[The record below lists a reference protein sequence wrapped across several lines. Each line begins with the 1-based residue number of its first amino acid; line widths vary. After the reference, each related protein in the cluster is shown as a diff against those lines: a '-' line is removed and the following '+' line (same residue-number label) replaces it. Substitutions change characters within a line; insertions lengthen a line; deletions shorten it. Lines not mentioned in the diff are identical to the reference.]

1 MIFKIVN
8 YLLSLTLTL
17 GYFVSFGQQEWV
29 LKKDQNNIKLW
40 TKSLE
45 GTKLLQF
52 KAETYVKADLD
63 AVYKVLVNVENMHT
77 WYEKVKKVVLLK
89 KITDTEGVYLLEYG
103 LPLPFENRISTL
115 KGSISYDKT
124 KGIIKVNSA
133 YHPHNIPEKYQN
145 FPLITQ
151 IKSSWDIESVKN
163 SYVRIIHSGYMD
175 PGGNIPLWL
184 TNESVTSAPVK
195 SIINLMKLLDR

>member
-89 KITDTEGVYLLEYG
+89 KIADTEGVYLLEYG

-133 YHPHNIPEKYQN
+133 YHPHNIPEKY
-145 FPLITQ
+145 
-151 IKSSWDIESVKN
+151 
-163 SYVRIIHSGYMD
+163 
-175 PGGNIPLWL
+175 
-184 TNESVTSAPVK
+184 
-195 SIINLMKLLDR
+195 